1 MQTRFNKSSSV
12 SNVQDGGK
20 QAQVELLTKLKKLRI
35 KFPDYKFTDKFENEL
50 QTISYR
56 VSEFSDFNAFIQGA
70 HDETKENMD
79 LSEGVKFDIIEITK
93 EVVKIILQPKPDYE
107 V

>member
-1 MQTRFNKSSSV
+1 MQTRFNKNSSL

-50 QTISYR
+50 QSINYR
-56 VSEFSDFNAFIQGA
+56 VS
-70 HDETKENMD
+70 
-79 LSEGVKFDIIEITK
+79 
-93 EVVKIILQPKPDYE
+93 
-107 V
+107 